1 MERSNRMDMILS
13 MLEKEPN
20 DIFLNYS
27 LGLEYQSNNNL
38 SLAEQQFKKVI
49 AFQQDYIPAYYQ
61 LGKLFETQSKLSEAL
76 EFFNKGLQF
85 AKAQKHNKAINEF
98 SEAIFMIEE

>member
-27 LGLEYQSNNNL
+27 LGLEYVANSNFN
-38 SLAEQQFKKVI
+38 LAEEQFKKVI
-49 AFQQDYIPAYYQ
+49 QIQQDYIPAFFH
-61 LGKLFETQSKLSEAL
+61 LAKLYEQKNEVMEAL
-76 EFFNKGLQF
+76 KFYKQGLEF
-85 AKAQKHNKAINEF
+85 AKKQGNNKAVNEL
-98 SEAIFMIEE
+98 SEAIFMLE